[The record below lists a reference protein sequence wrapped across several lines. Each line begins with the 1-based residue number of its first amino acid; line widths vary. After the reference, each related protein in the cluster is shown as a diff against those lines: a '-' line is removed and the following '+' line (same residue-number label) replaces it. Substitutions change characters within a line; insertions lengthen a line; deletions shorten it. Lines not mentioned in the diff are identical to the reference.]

1 MSTQIALYKLDAIRK
16 SLVANRFNKKKADN
30 LKTIG
35 KLVYD
40 AVLAAIPEYIMDMFI
55 KEESDYINYDPKVA
69 ALRRYETKYFKVT
82 NYISWWSSDDIIR
95 YVLTQMLNDGINLG
109 NAVNSSIYVDL
120 PSPLPAGDNYIS
132 SILMDEVKKKGKLYE
147 AIKEYI
153 LRNKEMITLDN
164 KIKCLFSSKRFYTS
178 TLKNEFPEAYEVYVK
193 KFEEGNNSEQESTSE
208 PTTCDSIESIRAT
221 LLSNK

>member
-40 AVLAAIPEYIMDMFI
+40 AAVAKIPKSVMALFT
-55 KEESDYINYDPKVA
+55 KEESDFINYDPKSGKFRSEA
-69 ALRRYETKYFKVT
+69 KYFKT
-82 NYISWWSSDDIIR
+82 MSYISWWSSH
-95 YVLTQMLNDGINLG
+95 YVLNRVSTLMRSEGIELTST
-109 NAVNSSIYVDL
+109 AISSVYFEL
-120 PSPLPAGDNYIS
+120 PYPLPCNEDVINQI
-132 SILMDEVKKKGKLYE
+132 IIEEVNKKTELYK
-147 AIKEYI
+147 AIKECI
-153 LRNKEMITLDN
+153 LRDKEIRTLDN

-193 KFEEGNNSEQESTSE
+193 KFVEGKNSEQESTSE

>member
-1 MSTQIALYKLDAIRK
+1 MSRQIALHKLDVIRK

-30 LKTIG
+30 LKTIS

-40 AVLAAIPEYIMDMFI
+40 AVVAKIPKSVMALFT
-55 KEESDYINYDPKVA
+55 KEESDFINYDPKSGKYRSEA
-69 ALRRYETKYFKVT
+69 KYFKTVS
-82 NYISWWSSDDIIR
+82 YISLWSSH
-95 YVLTQMLNDGINLG
+95 YVLNRVSTLMRSEGIELTST
-109 NAVNSSIYVDL
+109 AISSVYFEL
-120 PSPLPAGDNYIS
+120 PYPLPCTEDFVNQI
-132 SILMDEVKKKGKLYE
+132 IIEEVNKKAELYE
-147 AIKEYI
+147 AIKECI
-153 LRNKEMITLDN
+153 LRDKEIRTLDN

-193 KFEEGNNSEQESTSE
+193 KFEEKNSEQESTSE

>member
-16 SLVANRFNKKKADN
+16 SLVANRFNKKKEDN

-40 AVLAAIPEYIMDMFI
+40 AAVAKIPKSVMALFTE
-55 KEESDYINYDPKVA
+55 EESDFINYDPKSGKS
-69 ALRRYETKYFKVT
+69 RSETKYFKT
-82 NYISWWSSDDIIR
+82 MSYISWWSSH
-95 YVLTQMLNDGINLG
+95 YVLNRVSTLMHSEGIELTSTAISN
-109 NAVNSSIYVDL
+109 VYFEL
-120 PSPLPAGDNYIS
+120 PYPLPC
-132 SILMDEVKKKGKLYE
+132 DEDFVNQIIIEEVNKKAELYE
-147 AIKEYI
+147 AIKECI
-153 LRNKEMITLDN
+153 LRDKEIRTLDN

-193 KFEEGNNSEQESTSE
+193 KFEEKNPEQESTSE

>member
-1 MSTQIALYKLDAIRK
+1 MSRQIALYKLDAIRK

-40 AVLAAIPEYIMDMFI
+40 AAVAKIPKSVMALFT
-55 KEESDYINYDPKVA
+55 KEESDFINYDPKSGKSRSEA
-69 ALRRYETKYFKVT
+69 KYFKT
-82 NYISWWSSDDIIR
+82 MSYISWWSSQ
-95 YVLTQMLNDGINLG
+95 YVLNRVSTLMRSEGIELTSTTI
-109 NAVNSSIYVDL
+109 SSVYFEL
-120 PSPLPAGDNYIS
+120 PYPLPCSEDFVNQI
-132 SILMDEVKKKGKLYE
+132 IIEEVNKKAELYE
-147 AIKEYI
+147 AIKECI
-153 LRNKEMITLDN
+153 LRDKEIRTLDN

-178 TLKNEFPEAYEVYVK
+178 TLKNEFPEAYKVYVK
-193 KFEEGNNSEQESTSE
+193 KFEEKNSEQESTSK

>member
-40 AVLAAIPEYIMDMFI
+40 AAVVKIPKSVMALFT
-55 KEESDYINYDPKVA
+55 KEESDFINYDPKSGKSRSEA
-69 ALRRYETKYFKVT
+69 KFFKT
-82 NYISWWSSDDIIR
+82 MSYISWWSSHS
-95 YVLTQMLNDGINLG
+95 VLNRVTTLMRNEGIDL
-109 NAVNSSIYVDL
+109 NSSVISSVHFEL
-120 PSPLPAGDNYIS
+120 PYPLPCTEDFITQ
-132 SILMDEVKKKGKLYE
+132 IIIEEVNKKAELYE
-147 AIKEYI
+147 AIKECI
-153 LRNKEMITLDN
+153 LRDKEIRTLDN

-178 TLKNEFPEAYEVYVK
+178 TLKNDFPEAYEVYLN
-193 KFEEGNNSEQESTSE
+193 KFEGKNSEQESTSE

-221 LLSNK
+221 LLSKK

>member
-1 MSTQIALYKLDAIRK
+1 MSTQIALYKLDIIRNT
-16 SLVANRFNKKKADN
+16 LVVNRFNKKKADN

-40 AVLAAIPEYIMDMFI
+40 ATVVKIPKPVMALFT
-55 KEESDYINYDPKVA
+55 KEESDFINYDPKSEKPCSEA
-69 ALRRYETKYFKVT
+69 KYFKT
-82 NYISWWSSDDIIR
+82 LSYISWRSSH
-95 YVLTQMLNDGINLG
+95 YVLNNVLTLMRNEGIELK
-109 NAVNSSIYVDL
+109 SSAILIVKFEL
-120 PSPLPAGDNYIS
+120 PYPLPCTEAFITQ
-132 SILMDEVKKKGKLYE
+132 IIIEEVNKKAELYE

-153 LRNKEMITLDN
+153 LRDKEIITLDN

-178 TLKNEFPEAYEVYVK
+178 TLKNEFPEAYEVYLK
-193 KFEEGNNSEQESTSE
+193 KFEGKNSEEESTPE

>member
-1 MSTQIALYKLDAIRK
+1 MSTQIALYKLDIIRNT
-16 SLVANRFNKKKADN
+16 LVANRFNKKKADN

-40 AVLAAIPEYIMDMFI
+40 ATVVKIPKPVMALFT
-55 KEESDYINYDPKVA
+55 KEESDFINYDPKSEKPCSEA
-69 ALRRYETKYFKVT
+69 KYFKT
-82 NYISWWSSDDIIR
+82 LSYISWRSSH
-95 YVLTQMLNDGINLG
+95 YVLNNVLTLMRSEGIELK
-109 NAVNSSIYVDL
+109 SSAISTVRFEL
-120 PSPLPAGDNYIS
+120 PYPLPCTEAFITQ
-132 SILMDEVKKKGKLYE
+132 IIIEEVNKKAELYE

-153 LRNKEMITLDN
+153 LRDKEIITLDN

-178 TLKNEFPEAYEVYVK
+178 TLKNEFPEAYEVYLK
-193 KFEEGNNSEQESTSE
+193 KFEGKNSEEESTPE

>member
-40 AVLAAIPEYIMDMFI
+40 AAVAKIPKSVMALFT
-55 KEESDYINYDPKVA
+55 KEESDFINYDPKSGKFRSEA
-69 ALRRYETKYFKVT
+69 KYFKT
-82 NYISWWSSDDIIR
+82 MSHISWWSSH
-95 YVLTQMLNDGINLG
+95 YVLNRVSTLMRSEGIELTST
-109 NAVNSSIYVDL
+109 AFSSVYFEL
-120 PSPLPAGDNYIS
+120 PYPLPCNEDFVNQI
-132 SILMDEVKKKGKLYE
+132 IIEEVNKKAELYE
-147 AIKEYI
+147 AIKECI
-153 LRNKEMITLDN
+153 LRDKEIRTLDN

-193 KFEEGNNSEQESTSE
+193 KFVEGKNSEQESTSE

>member
-1 MSTQIALYKLDAIRK
+1 MSSQIALYKLDAIRK

-40 AVLAAIPEYIMDMFI
+40 AAVAKIPKSVMALFT
-55 KEESDYINYDPKVA
+55 KEEADFINYDPKSGK
-69 ALRRYETKYFKVT
+69 LRSEAKYFKT
-82 NYISWWSSDDIIR
+82 MSYISWWSSH
-95 YVLTQMLNDGINLG
+95 YVLNRVSTLMRSEGIELTST
-109 NAVNSSIYVDL
+109 AISSVVYFEL
-120 PSPLPAGDNYIS
+120 PYPLPCDDDFINQI
-132 SILMDEVKKKGKLYE
+132 IIEEVNKKAELYE
-147 AIKEYI
+147 AIKECI
-153 LRNKEMITLDN
+153 LRDKEIRTLDN

-193 KFEEGNNSEQESTSE
+193 KFEEKNSEQESTSE

>member
-1 MSTQIALYKLDAIRK
+1 MSTQIALYKLDTIRK
-16 SLVANRFNKKKADN
+16 SLVAYRFTKKKTDN

-40 AVLAAIPEYIMDMFI
+40 AAVVKIPKPVMELFT
-55 KEESDYINYDPKVA
+55 KEESDFINYDPKSGKS
-69 ALRRYETKYFKVT
+69 RNEPKYFKT
-82 NYISWWSSDDIIR
+82 ISYISWWSSH
-95 YVLTQMLNDGINLG
+95 YVLNRVLTLMRSEGIELTST
-109 NAVNSSIYVDL
+109 AISSVNFEL
-120 PSPLPAGDNYIS
+120 PYPLPCTEDFITQ
-132 SILMDEVKKKGKLYE
+132 IIIEEVNKKAELYE
-147 AIKEYI
+147 AIKECI
-153 LRNKEMITLDN
+153 LRDKEIRTLDN

-193 KFEEGNNSEQESTSE
+193 KFEGKNSEQESTPE

>member
-40 AVLAAIPEYIMDMFI
+40 AAVAKIPKSVMALFT
-55 KEESDYINYDPKVA
+55 KEESDFINYDPKSEKPCSEA
-69 ALRRYETKYFKVT
+69 KYFKT
-82 NYISWWSSDDIIR
+82 LSYISWRSSH
-95 YVLTQMLNDGINLG
+95 YVLNRLSTLMRSEGIELTST
-109 NAVNSSIYVDL
+109 AISSVYFEL
-120 PSPLPAGDNYIS
+120 PYPLPCNEDFVNQI
-132 SILMDEVKKKGKLYE
+132 IIEEVNKKAELYE
-147 AIKEYI
+147 AIKECI
-153 LRNKEMITLDN
+153 IRDKEIITLDN

-193 KFEEGNNSEQESTSE
+193 KFVEGKNSEQESTSE

>member
-1 MSTQIALYKLDAIRK
+1 MSSQIALYKLDTIRK

-30 LKTIG
+30 LDTIG
-35 KLVYD
+35 KIIYEV
-40 AVLAAIPEYIMDMFI
+40 VWAAIPEYIMDMFI
-55 KEESDYINYDPKVA
+55 KEESDYIINYDPKAA

-153 LRNKEMITLDN
+153 LLNKEMITLDN

-178 TLKNEFPEAYEVYVK
+178 TLKNEFPEAYEVYLNK
-193 KFEEGNNSEQESTSE
+193 YEGKNPEQESKTE

>member
-40 AVLAAIPEYIMDMFI
+40 AAVAKIPKSVMALFT
-55 KEESDYINYDPKVA
+55 KEESDFINYDPKSGKSRSEA
-69 ALRRYETKYFKVT
+69 KYFKT
-82 NYISWWSSDDIIR
+82 MSYISWWSSH
-95 YVLTQMLNDGINLG
+95 YVLNRVSTLMRSEGIELTST
-109 NAVNSSIYVDL
+109 AVSSVYFEL
-120 PSPLPAGDNYIS
+120 PYPLPCTEELVNQI
-132 SILMDEVKKKGKLYE
+132 IIEEVNKKAELYE
-147 AIKEYI
+147 AIKECI
-153 LRNKEMITLDN
+153 LRDKEIRTLDN

-193 KFEEGNNSEQESTSE
+193 KFEEKNSEQESTSE
-208 PTTCDSIESIRAT
+208 PTPCDSIESIRAT

>member
-16 SLVANRFNKKKADN
+16 SLVANRFNKKKEDN

-40 AVLAAIPEYIMDMFI
+40 AAVAKIPKSVMALFTE
-55 KEESDYINYDPKVA
+55 EESDFINYDPKSGKS
-69 ALRRYETKYFKVT
+69 RSETKYFKT
-82 NYISWWSSDDIIR
+82 MSYISWWSSH
-95 YVLTQMLNDGINLG
+95 YVLNRVSTLMRSEGIELTSTAISN
-109 NAVNSSIYVDL
+109 VYFEL
-120 PSPLPAGDNYIS
+120 PYPLPC
-132 SILMDEVKKKGKLYE
+132 DEDFVNQIIIEEVNKKAELYE
-147 AIKEYI
+147 AIKECI
-153 LRNKEMITLDN
+153 LRDKEIRTLDN

-193 KFEEGNNSEQESTSE
+193 KFEEKNPEQESTSE

>member
-30 LKTIG
+30 LKIIS

-40 AVLAAIPEYIMDMFI
+40 AAVVKIPKPIMALFT
-55 KEESDYINYDPKVA
+55 KEESDFINYDPKSGKSCS
-69 ALRRYETKYFKVT
+69 ETKYFKT
-82 NYISWWSSDDIIR
+82 MSYISWWSSH
-95 YVLTQMLNDGINLG
+95 YVLNRVLTLMSGEGIELKS
-109 NAVNSSIYVDL
+109 SSISSVHFEL
-120 PSPLPAGDNYIS
+120 PYPLPCTEDFITQ
-132 SILMDEVKKKGKLYE
+132 IIIEEVNKKAELYE
-147 AIKEYI
+147 AIKECI
-153 LRNKEMITLDN
+153 LRDKEIKTLDN

-178 TLKNEFPEAYEVYVK
+178 TLKNEFPEAYEVYLNK
-193 KFEEGNNSEQESTSE
+193 YEGKNPEQESTSG

>member
-40 AVLAAIPEYIMDMFI
+40 AAVAKIPKSVMALFT
-55 KEESDYINYDPKVA
+55 KEESDFINYDPKSGKS
-69 ALRRYETKYFKVT
+69 RSETKYFKT
-82 NYISWWSSDDIIR
+82 MSYISWWSSH
-95 YVLTQMLNDGINLG
+95 YVLNRVSTLMRSEGIELTST
-109 NAVNSSIYVDL
+109 AISSVYFEL
-120 PSPLPAGDNYIS
+120 PYPLPCNEDFVNQI
-132 SILMDEVKKKGKLYE
+132 IIEEVNKKAELYE
-147 AIKEYI
+147 AIKECI
-153 LRNKEMITLDN
+153 LRDKEIRTLDN

-178 TLKNEFPEAYEVYVK
+178 TLKNEFPEAYEVYLK
-193 KFEEGNNSEQESTSE
+193 KFEGKNSEEESTPES
-208 PTTCDSIESIRAT
+208 TTCDSIESIRAT

>member
-40 AVLAAIPEYIMDMFI
+40 AAVAKIPKSVMALFT
-55 KEESDYINYDPKVA
+55 KEEADFINYDPKSGK
-69 ALRRYETKYFKVT
+69 LRSETKYFKT
-82 NYISWWSSDDIIR
+82 ISYISWWSSH
-95 YVLTQMLNDGINLG
+95 YVLNRVSTLMRSEGIELTSTAISNVYFELPYLLPCDDDFI
-109 NAVNSSIYVDL
+109 NQIIIEEVN
-120 PSPLPAGDNYIS
+120 
-132 SILMDEVKKKGKLYE
+132 KKAELYE
-147 AIKEYI
+147 AIKECI
-153 LRNKEMITLDN
+153 LRDKEIRTLDN

-193 KFEEGNNSEQESTSE
+193 KFEEKNSEQESISE

>member
-40 AVLAAIPEYIMDMFI
+40 AAVAKIPKSVMALFT
-55 KEESDYINYDPKVA
+55 KEESDFINYDPKSGKS
-69 ALRRYETKYFKVT
+69 RSETKYFKT
-82 NYISWWSSDDIIR
+82 MSYISWWSSH
-95 YVLTQMLNDGINLG
+95 YVLNRVSTLMRSEGIELTST
-109 NAVNSSIYVDL
+109 AISSVYFEL
-120 PSPLPAGDNYIS
+120 PYPLPCAEDFVNQI
-132 SILMDEVKKKGKLYE
+132 IIEEVNKKAELYE
-147 AIKEYI
+147 AIKECI
-153 LRNKEMITLDN
+153 LRDKEIRTLDN

-178 TLKNEFPEAYEVYVK
+178 TLKNEFPEAYEVYLK
-193 KFEEGNNSEQESTSE
+193 KFEGKNSEEESTPES
-208 PTTCDSIESIRAT
+208 TTCDSIESIRAT